1 MNILIIYGPNFNLIG
16 VKSAL
21 LDKKITLDKINK
33 EIKNK
38 IKNHKINLK
47 TLQSNDVGKT
57 INFLQKNRNW
67 SNAILISPC
76 SWSVNQFD
84 LLETLQI
91 FDKPLVDVY
100 LDEKYDKNKFFKKSI
115 FTSISLKTF
124 VGDPIEIF
132 KNGIEEILN
141 LEK

>member
-57 INFLQKNRNW
+57 INFLHK
-67 SNAILISPC
+67 
-76 SWSVNQFD
+76 
-84 LLETLQI
+84 E
-91 FDKPLVDVY
+91 Y
-100 LDEKYDKNKFFKKSI
+100 ENK
-115 FTSISLKTF
+115 
-124 VGDPIEIF
+124 
-132 KNGIEEILN
+132 
-141 LEK
+141 